1 MKNCVCKIYLKEG
14 VKGTGFFCKISY
26 NNYNIPVMITNNHII
41 DSKFFKSNAIIKIT
55 LNDDKE
61 DKTISINDK
70 RLIYTNEKYDITIIE
85 INPVKDNIFNYME
98 LDEKIYKEQSQIF
111 YSKESV
117 YIIHYANGDKVLVSY
132 GIINHIKDYNISHL
146 CCTEKGS
153 SGSPILNITNNKV
166 IGVHKQA
173 SSISNFN
180 LGTFLKYPINDFFK
194 KYTNDNTNSPLKTD
208 YIKIPIL
215 NDLEGI
221 NFIITS
227 IEKKMS
233 ISNIKML
240 YQATKHGDTSEDFKK
255 H

>member
-1 MKNCVCKIYLKEG
+1 
-14 VKGTGFFCKISY
+14 
-26 NNYNIPVMITNNHII
+26 MITNNHII
-41 DSKFFKSNAIIKIT
+41 DSKFFKSNEIIKIT
-55 LNDDKE
+55 LNDDEE

-111 YSKESV
+111 YSKESA

-227 IEKKMS
+227 IEKK
-233 ISNIKML
+233 NE
-240 YQATKHGDTSEDFKK
+240 YFKY
-255 H
+255 